1 MKKES
6 LIMFCRVVEEGSISQ
21 AARISYISQPA
32 VTSQIR
38 QLEKH
43 YGVALFDRTGGKL
56 TLTEAG
62 STLYP
67 YAKEIIDYYRRSEEA
82 VISIGNH
89 GAATLNIG
97 ASLTIGE
104 YLLPRILGD
113 FQREHQNLKFKLTIG
128 NTPSTISSLESR
140 DIDIALVEGS
150 FPQNED
156 FKIEKF
162 AEDQLILVV
171 SKTHRWSGRNEI
183 EIEELVEEK
192 MIWREENA
200 GIRKIVEKV
209 LEENNVLDKVESFM
223 ELSSTQSIKSA
234 VEAGLG
240 ISIIPKLSVMKEL
253 ELGVLKRISISGIPL
268 IRDLWIVGI
277 PSRFPKKSMVAFIA
291 HLKKMEMEIS

>member
-6 LIMFCRVVEEGSISQ
+6 LIMFCRVIEEGSISQ
-21 AARISYISQPA
+21 AARASFISQPA

-43 YGVALFDRTGGKL
+43 YGAALFDRKAGKL
-56 TLTEAG
+56 KLTEAG
-62 STLYP
+62 SALYP
-67 YAKEIIDYYRRSEEA
+67 YAKEIIDNYKRSEEA
-82 VISIGNH
+82 VKSIANKD
-89 GAATLNIG
+89 ATTLNIG

-113 FQREHQNLKFKLTIG
+113 FQKEHKNLKFKLTIG

-140 DIDIALVEGS
+140 DIDIALVEGA
-150 FPQNED
+150 FLHDED

-162 AEDQLILVV
+162 AEDQLILIV
-171 SKTHRWSGRNEI
+171 SNDHRWSDREEI
-183 EIEELVEEK
+183 EIEELIEEK

-200 GIRKIVEKV
+200 GIRKIIEKV
-209 LEENNVLDKVESFM
+209 LEENNTLDKVRSYM

-240 ISIIPKLSVMKEL
+240 IGIIPKLSVLREL
-253 ELGVLKRISISGIPL
+253 ESGVLKQVSISGIHL
-268 IRDLWIVGI
+268 IRDLWLVEL
-277 PSRFPKKSMVAFIA
+277 PSRFPKRSMDAFIA
-291 HLKKMEMEIS
+291 YLKKATM